1 VEIDSM
7 ETDILLYV
15 AFFVL
20 MAVVVFRRLRAAQ
33 LRGHV
38 VDLSRSQRRTEAKI
52 DLLLKQA
59 GLSYDPRA
67 NVPPGV
73 LEALRAGQKIEAI
86 RQYRMATGVDLKTAK
101 EFVEEL

>member
-1 VEIDSM
+1 M
-7 ETDILLYV
+7 ETGILLYV

-20 MAVVVFRRLRAAQ
+20 MALVVVRRLRAAQ
-33 LRGHV
+33 QQANIAEV
-38 VDLSRSQRRTEAKI
+38 MKSQRRTEAKV

-59 GLSYDPRA
+59 GLTYDPRA

-73 LEALRAGQKIEAI
+73 LEALQAGQKIEAI

-101 EFVEEL
+101 EFVESL

>member
-1 VEIDSM
+1 M
-7 ETDILLYV
+7 ETGILLYV

-20 MAVVVFRRLRAAQ
+20 MALVVFRRLRAGQ
-33 LRGHV
+33 LQGNV
-38 VDLSRSQRRTEAKI
+38 ADLVKNQRRTEAKV
-52 DLLLKQA
+52 DLLLKHA
-59 GLSYDPRA
+59 GLTYDPSA

-101 EFVEEL
+101 EFVESL

>member
-1 VEIDSM
+1 M
-7 ETDILLYV
+7 ETGILLYV

-20 MAVVVFRRLRAAQ
+20 MALVVLRRLRAGQQRANIAELMQ
-33 LRGHV
+33 
-38 VDLSRSQRRTEAKI
+38 SQRRTEAKV

-59 GLSYDPRA
+59 GLTYDPRA

-101 EFVEEL
+101 EFVESL

>member
-1 VEIDSM
+1 M
-7 ETDILLYV
+7 ETGILLYV

-20 MAVVVFRRLRAAQ
+20 MALVVFRRLRASRR
-33 LRGHV
+33 RGN
-38 VDLSRSQRRTEAKI
+38 VDDLIRRQRRTEAKV
-52 DLLLKQA
+52 DLLLKHA
-59 GLSYDPRA
+59 GLTYDPRA

-86 RQYRMATGVDLKTAK
+86 RQYRMATGVDLKSAK